1 MENENFLDDF
11 LNGKLDY
18 VSFMECLDGL
28 DLQDKLDLDN
38 KVKDLLQEYFTKD
51 KSIKCANRGHDFEDW
66 KECEVG
72 HRGLEDGSNDCTI
85 EYYRICQKCGFEE
98 KSYVMPKEFEA
109 QQIKKEIEEHKEQI
123 KKLEKKLGGL
133 NGR

>member
-11 LNGKLDY
+11 LKGKLDY

-28 DLQDKLDLDN
+28 DLQDKLDLDK
-38 KVKDLLQEYFTKD
+38 KVTALLKEYFFKN
-51 KSIKCANRGHDFEDW
+51 KIIKCASNGHDFDDW

-72 HRGLEDGSNDCTI
+72 HGGLEDGSNGCTI
-85 EYYRICQKCGFEE
+85 EYYRVCKECGFKE
-98 KSYVMPKEFEA
+98 KSYVMPKEFKA

-133 NGR
+133 NG

>member
-11 LNGKLDY
+11 LKGKLDY

-28 DLQDKLDLDN
+28 DLQDKLDLDK
-38 KVKDLLQEYFTKD
+38 KVTALLKEYFFKN
-51 KSIKCANRGHDFEDW
+51 KIIKCANKGHNFEEW

-72 HRGLEDGSNDCTI
+72 HGGLEDGSNDCTI
-85 EYYRICQKCGFEE
+85 EYYRVCKECSFLE

-109 QQIKKEIEEHKEQI
+109 QKIKQEIEEHKEQI

-133 NGR
+133 NG

>member
-11 LNGKLDY
+11 LKGKLDY
-18 VSFMECLDGL
+18 VSFMESLDGL
-28 DLQDKLDLDN
+28 DLQDKLDLDK
-38 KVKDLLQEYFTKD
+38 KVTALLKEYFFKN
-51 KSIKCANRGHDFEDW
+51 KIIKCANKGHNFEEW

-72 HRGLEDGSNDCTI
+72 HGGLEDGSNDCTI
-85 EYYRICQKCGFEE
+85 EYYRVCKECGFKE

-109 QQIKKEIEEHKEQI
+109 KKIKQEIEEHKEQI

-133 NGR
+133 NG